1 MNNAK
6 PKDKRGVLNLHRQ
19 LKKHPLCTLVVG
31 LVVGLEVLDKH
42 TTTSVQK

>member
-1 MNNAK
+1 LNNAK

-31 LVVGLEVLDKH
+31 LVVGLEVLDKQP
-42 TTTSVQK
+42 TTTVQE